1 MEYNNYHYEDKKKVI
16 VEDKAPK
23 KRNSLSVIS
32 LVFGVVSFVVCW
44 AVVFPV
50 IIGIIGLVTGII
62 SLVQGREGHKM
73 AMGVVITSSIGLVCG
88 IIVTLMFVLL
98 SLF

>member
-23 KRNSLSVIS
+23 NGNSLSVIS
-32 LVFGVVSFVVCW
+32 L
-44 AVVFPV
+44 
-50 IIGIIGLVTGII
+50 GLVTGII

-73 AMGVVITSSIGLVCG
+73 AMGGVITSSIGLVCG